1 MNIPNALLSLCVPR
15 RMIVALLLSL
25 AVTGVQAAEPP
36 PVTVFAAAS
45 LTDALRQVGDEFTK
59 ETGVPVKF
67 SFAASSTLAR
77 QIESG
82 APSDVFVSADLD
94 WMDYLEQRNLIRKA
108 SRHNLLG
115 NRLAL
120 IAPIDSKVVL
130 KIAPHFALRAALGDE
145 RWATGDPDSVPVGRY
160 AREAL
165 TSLGVW
171 GEVADKLVRA
181 ENVRGALMF
190 VERGE
195 VPIGIVYETDA
206 AIDPK
211 VRVIDLFPADSHA
224 AIVYPAALLPAA
236 SADAARFHAYLQGP
250 QAKAMFTRF
259 GFAVLP

>member
-1 MNIPNALLSLCVPR
+1 MNTTHPSTRLSLPHR
-15 RMIVALLLSL
+15 AIGAILLALFLTS
-25 AVTGVQAAEPP
+25 GHAAEPP

-45 LTDALRQVGDEFTK
+45 LTDALKQVGDDFTK
-59 ETGVPVKF
+59 ETGVPIRF

-77 QIESG
+77 QIEAGS
-82 APSDVFVSADLD
+82 AADVFLSADID
-94 WMDYLEQRNLIRKA
+94 WMDYLDQRNLIRKA
-108 SRHNLLG
+108 SRRNLLG

-120 IAPIDSKVVL
+120 VAPADSKLVL

-145 RWATGDPDSVPVGRY
+145 RLATGDPDSVPVGRY
-160 AREAL
+160 ARQAL

-171 GEVADKLVRA
+171 EEVADRLVRA

-211 VRVIDLFPADSHA
+211 VRVIDLFPPGSHA
-224 AIVYPAALLPAA
+224 AIVCPAALLPGA
-236 SADAARFHAYLQGP
+236 SADGARFQAYLQGP
-250 QAKAMFTRF
+250 QAKAVFTRF

>member
-1 MNIPNALLSLCVPR
+1 MNTCTAR
-15 RMIVALLLSL
+15 RAVVALLVSL
-25 AVTGVQAAEPP
+25 LLPVGLAAGSPA

-45 LTDALRQVGDEFTK
+45 LTDALRQVGEDFTK
-59 ETGVPVKF
+59 QTGVAVKF

-82 APSDVFVSADLD
+82 STADVFVSADLD
-94 WMDYLEQRNLIRKA
+94 WMDYLDQRNLIRKA

-120 IAPIDSKVVL
+120 IAPVGSKVAL
-130 KIAPHFALRAALGDE
+130 KIGLHFALRAALGDE

-171 GEVADKLVRA
+171 DEVADKLVRA

-206 AIDPK
+206 AIDPG
-211 VRVIDLFPADSHA
+211 VRVIDLFPAGSHA

-236 SADAARFHAYLQGP
+236 SVDAARFHAYLQGQ
-250 QAKAMFTRF
+250 QAKAVFTRL

>member
-1 MNIPNALLSLCVPR
+1 MNAFAARRAVLALVLSLV
-15 RMIVALLLSL
+15 LS
-25 AVTGVQAAEPP
+25 AGQAAESRP
-36 PVTVFAAAS
+36 PVAVFAAAS
-45 LTDALRQVGDEFTK
+45 LTDALRRVGDDFTK

-77 QIESG
+77 QIQAGSP
-82 APSDVFVSADLD
+82 ADVFVSADLD
-94 WMDYLEQRNLIRKA
+94 WMDYLEKRDLIRKA

-120 IAPIDSKVVL
+120 IAPVDSKVVL

-145 RWATGDPDSVPVGRY
+145 HWATGDPDSVPVGRY

-171 GEVADKLVRA
+171 DEVADKLVRA

-195 VPIGIVYETDA
+195 VPIGIVYQTDA

-211 VRVIDLFPADSHA
+211 VRVVDFFPAGSHA

-236 SADAARFHAYLQGP
+236 SEDAARFHAYLQGP
-250 QAKAMFTRF
+250 QAKAVFTGF
-259 GFAVLP
+259 GFTVLP